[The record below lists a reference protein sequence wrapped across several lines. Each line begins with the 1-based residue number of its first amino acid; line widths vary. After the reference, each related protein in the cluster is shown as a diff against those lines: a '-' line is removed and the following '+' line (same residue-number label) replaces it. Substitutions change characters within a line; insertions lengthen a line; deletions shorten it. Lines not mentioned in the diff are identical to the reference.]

1 MIRYYLLAAGMCMLL
16 LQLFLNPFG
25 PDLQLTLFISG
36 VLILG
41 VPHGAADLLVA
52 MHNAE
57 SKGESF
63 STGRFFA
70 GYMGRL
76 ILFAAIL
83 WQFPALGIL
92 IFIIFSAY
100 HFGETDLSLFD
111 TTTWTGKYFV
121 VAYGMVILGVM
132 LLTHADE
139 VRPFIALA
147 GVSPY
152 ADSVMTWLET
162 HRGLVI
168 QLLVVQLLVSASMF
182 FFLQREERKKLD
194 FRTLMFYVAILL
206 ILAKLPL
213 IMGFTFYFVG
223 WHSVLS
229 IRKITSYL
237 CQVNGVPIRQVI
249 RQIAFYSLLAVA
261 GILIAGSAGYMFS
274 DHTSLMWYSIMGL
287 AVLTAPHME
296 VMHEM
301 YNRLRLR

>member
-16 LQLFLNPFG
+16 LQLFVSPFG
-25 PDLQLTLFISG
+25 PDLQLTLFIAG
-36 VLILG
+36 ILFLG

-52 MHNAE
+52 MHNAD

-63 STGRFFA
+63 SMGRFFA
-70 GYMGRL
+70 GYIGRL
-76 ILFAAIL
+76 MLFAAML
-83 WQFPALGIL
+83 WQFPAIGIL
-92 IFIIFSAY
+92 VFIVFSAY

-111 TTTWTGKYFV
+111 TTTVSGKYFV
-121 VAYGMVILGVM
+121 IAYGMLILGVM
-132 LLTHADE
+132 LLMHADE

-147 GVSPY
+147 GISPI
-152 ADSVMTWLET
+152 ADSVFTWLET
-162 HRGLVI
+162 HRAVVL
-168 QLLVVQLLVSASMF
+168 QMLVVQLLVSAGIF
-182 FFLQREERKKLD
+182 FSLQRSERKKLD
-194 FRTLMFYVAILL
+194 MRTLIFYIVILL
-206 ILAKLPL
+206 ILSKLPL

-237 CQVNGVPIRQVI
+237 CHVNGVPIRQVI
-249 RQIAFYSLLAVA
+249 RQIALYSLLAIA
-261 GILIAGSAGYMFS
+261 GIIIAGSLGFMFA

-301 YNRLRLR
+301 YNRLRPR